1 MAFLSDELENLYQE
15 WKNGGSEISKK
26 FYTFIVNKL
35 KEGNIVTTKDL
46 VEYAIYLNG
55 IVNKSSFV
63 KNSIFPHNV
72 VIRRLL
78 DSLPEEMATAYYDYN
93 HNLKEKLEELEK
105 KRYENKENPI
115 QYRES
120 QSWC

>member
-1 MAFLSDELENLYQE
+1 MAFLSDELESLYKE

-35 KEGNIVTTKDL
+35 QEGNIVTTEDL

-72 VIRRLL
+72 VIRRIL
-78 DSLPEEMATAYYDYN
+78 DGLPEEMAKKPYN
-93 HNLKEKLEELEK
+93 LSQTLKEKLEELL
-105 KRYENKENPI
+105 
-115 QYRES
+115 
-120 QSWC
+120 